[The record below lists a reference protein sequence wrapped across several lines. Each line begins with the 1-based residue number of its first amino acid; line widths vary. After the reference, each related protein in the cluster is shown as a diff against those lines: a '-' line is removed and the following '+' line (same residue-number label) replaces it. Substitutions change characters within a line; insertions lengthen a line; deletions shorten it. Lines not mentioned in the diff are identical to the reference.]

1 MLNSI
6 SRCAVR
12 TFSAL
17 VIVLAACAASAQAA
31 STYVFEGKPLPISH
45 VQNYSGKTAIAVDDP
60 GLRLLLRDVGAV
72 LTWNRGDRYV
82 LFTTAEPRIVSFAV
96 GDTRYDV
103 GPVTSQA
110 AFAPYEYG
118 NTVYVPLDELLHALY
133 LAAKPDGRNTV
144 IQPQLAAIDLQAA
157 EGSVRIV
164 GRAGIALHPKLAS
177 ESADRLV
184 YSFDGVGTTLQSS
197 RAVNAPGVRAI
208 DVAQSGSVRAPTT
221 RVTLVLTPGATHGA
235 PSSDDGRDFIVSV
248 AVSGVKAPPAASLV
262 AAASPTERPAPSVQ
276 AAASTPAPGPSTAA
290 TVTSVDERVD
300 GGDFTVTIAVTGST
314 TFDWHRLASSDNRF
328 WIDINDAHLDMP
340 VRDDSGNASVSSVRI
355 HQWDSSTVRVALTLQ
370 GFKNL
375 DVVPTAEGVQVVVH
389 STLAPASVAR
399 SGTGGTGAAAVAA
412 AAEATAAP
420 AAPTPTPGPWKFA
433 RRPASGGY
441 VAANPRLIVIDPG
454 HGGSDPGAVHGGQ
467 SEKNLTLDMAKRLR
481 DVLVARGWQ
490 VIMTRD
496 SDVDVYKP
504 YDSAHVELQARD
516 DVANKPGARLFVSIH
531 VNSYVNSG
539 PRGTTTYYSKREDV
553 PLAQDVQHELASSLG
568 TVDDGTVKSQLYV
581 TLHAKMPAILVETA
595 FISNPG
601 DFAMLTSPAWRQ
613 KVAEAIAQGI
623 GDYAGSP
630 PAAPSSDQ

>member
-17 VIVLAACAASAQAA
+17 AVAVAACVACATSAQAA
-31 STYVFEGKPLPISH
+31 SSYIFSGKTLPISH
-45 VQNYSGKTAIAVDDP
+45 VQSYGGKTAIAVDDP
-60 GLRLLLRDVGAV
+60 GLRALLSDVGAA

-82 LFTTAEPRIVSFAV
+82 LFTTAEPRIISFAV

-103 GPVTSQA
+103 GPVTAQA

-118 NTVYVPLDELLHALY
+118 NTVYVPFDELLRALY
-133 LAAKPDGRNTV
+133 LAPKPDGRDIV
-144 IQPQLAAIDLQAA
+144 IQPQLAAIDVQAA

-164 GRAGIALHPKLAS
+164 GRAGIALHPKITN

-197 RAVNAPGVRAI
+197 RSVNAPGLHAI
-208 DVAQSGSVRAPTT
+208 DVAQTGSVREPVTQ
-221 RVTLVLTPGATHGA
+221 VTLVLTPGATHGA

-248 AVSGVKAPPAASLV
+248 AGSGVKAPPIAAAAPVEQPAPEASSLPTP
-262 AAASPTERPAPSVQ
+262 AAASADAEV
-276 AAASTPAPGPSTAA
+276 TA
-290 TVTSVDERVD
+290 VDERVE
-300 GGDFTVTIAVTGST
+300 GGDFTVAISVTGDAT
-314 TFDWHRLASSDNRF
+314 YAWHRLAAPNGLF
-328 WIDINDAHLDMP
+328 WVDVKNAHLAMSP
-340 VRDDSGNASVSSVRI
+340 RDDPGNAFASGVRI
-355 HQWDSSTVRVALTLQ
+355 RQMDASTVRVALTLQ

-375 DVVPTAEGVQVVVH
+375 DVAPTANGLEVVVH

-399 SGTGGTGAAAVAA
+399 SGTGATGAAAVAA
-412 AAEATAAP
+412 ASAATAEPAEA
-420 AAPTPTPGPWKFA
+420 TPTPGPWKFA
-433 RRPASGGY
+433 QRPTTGGTY

-467 SEKNLTLDMAKRLR
+467 EEKNLTLDMAKRLR
-481 DVLVARGWQ
+481 DVLTARGWQ

-496 SDVDVYKP
+496 TDVDVYKP
-504 YDSAHVELQARD
+504 FDSAHVELQARD
-516 DVANKPGARLFVSIH
+516 DVANKPGARLLVSIH

-539 PRGTTTYYSKREDV
+539 PRGTTTYYSKPEDV
-553 PLAQDVQHELASSLG
+553 PLAQDVQHELAASLG
-568 TVDDGTVKSQLYV
+568 TVDDGIVKSQLYV

-595 FISNPG
+595 FLTNPS
-601 DFAMLTSPAWRQ
+601 DFAKLTSPAWRQ

-623 GDYAGSP
+623 GDYAGAP
-630 PAAPSSDQ
+630 PAPPSSDQ